1 MSTSTSS
8 DISKSV
14 SCQAYFEEKAHFFQS
29 GATRPY
35 AFRKLHLKKLKGVI
49 KAYEQEISKALYLDL
64 HKPDYEAYSSEI
76 ALLYME
82 IDHALKH
89 LKRWMKP
96 KRVSTSIVHFPSRSK
111 IISVPLGVSLIIA
124 PWNYPF
130 QLLISP
136 LIGAIAAGNV
146 AVLKPSE
153 LTPHT
158 AKLIEQMMEATFDR
172 QYISVVQ
179 GKGAEV
185 VPALMDAHRFDH
197 IFFTGS
203 MPVGKK
209 IAELAA
215 RKLTPVTLEL
225 GGKSPAIVDHTTDL
239 KIAARRIAWGKC
251 FNAGQTCISP
261 DYLLVEESVKSELV
275 KYLQNALQEFYPNL
289 SADHPDYA
297 HILNEKRFD
306 TLSAY
311 LKQGRILYGG
321 QTDRAKLFIAPTLMD
336 QVAVDS
342 PLMNEEIFG
351 PILPILT
358 FQHDHEI
365 IEVIRQ
371 NPNPL
376 SLYLFTKD
384 KTKEKM
390 ITESIA
396 FGGGAINNT
405 LAHFANPNLSFGGIG
420 NSGYGRYHG
429 KSSFDTF
436 THQKSI
442 IKKPLWYDNQLLYA
456 PYHISKKKL
465 AKWIIE

>member
-1 MSTSTSS
+1 MSTSTTSGASS
-8 DISKSV
+8 SV
-14 SCQAYFEEKAHFFQS
+14 KHQSYFEEKIHFFQS

-35 AFRKLHLKKLKGVI
+35 AFRKLQLKKLKSAI
-49 KAYEQEISKALYLDL
+49 KAHEQEISRALYLDL

-82 IDHALKH
+82 IDHTLKH

-96 KRVSTSIVHFPSRSK
+96 KRVSTSIVHFPSQSK
-111 IISVPLGVSLIIA
+111 IISVPLGVCLIIA

-136 LIGAIAAGNV
+136 LIGAIASGNV

-158 AKLIEQMMEATFDR
+158 AKLIEEIIASTFDK

-179 GKGAEV
+179 GEGAEV

-203 MPVGKK
+203 VPVGKK
-209 IAELAA
+209 IAEQAA
-215 RKLTPVTLEL
+215 KKLIPVTLEL
-225 GGKSPAIVDHTTDL
+225 GGKSPVIVDHTADL

-261 DYLLVEESVKSELV
+261 DYLLVEESVKNELV
-275 KYLQNALQEFYPNL
+275 QQLINTLQEFYPDL

-306 TLSAY
+306 TLSRY
-311 LKQGRILYGG
+311 LQQGRILYGG
-321 QTDRAKLFIAPTLMD
+321 QIERNKLFIAPTLMD
-336 QVAVDS
+336 QVTMDSAV
-342 PLMNEEIFG
+342 MKEEIFG

-358 FQHDHEI
+358 FKYDHEI
-365 IEVIRQ
+365 VEIIRQ
-371 NPNPL
+371 NPHPL
-376 SLYLFTKD
+376 SLYLFTRD
-384 KTKEKM
+384 KALEKM
-390 ITESIA
+390 ITENIA
-396 FGGGAINNT
+396 FGGGAINQT
-405 LAHFANPNLSFGGIG
+405 LAHFANANLPFGGLG
-420 NSGYGRYHG
+420 NSGFGCYHG
-429 KSSFDTF
+429 KNSFDTF
-436 THQKSI
+436 SHQKGILRKS
-442 IKKPLWYDNQLLYA
+442 LWYDNKLLYA
-456 PYHISKKKL
+456 PYHHTKKKL